1 MRVPLAVLAGV
12 AALAGALSFV
22 LLAAAIGTDF
32 WYIIDTRRLE
42 RGALEVQDGAGG
54 ANRSQLEPLSSHSG
68 LWRTCRGKG
77 PGTCCW
83 ARTAPRS
90 RQALNALSRG
100 GGCQQPSE
108 TYSPH
113 ALPVGHLGRAGGHLR
128 AGVPT
133 PGRRPTAYSAPSSPE
148 PVRAADEPLLA
159 GERDGQRL

>member
-100 GGCQQPSE
+100 GREVGRERWLPA
-108 TYSPH
+108 
-113 ALPVGHLGRAGGHLR
+113 ALRDLLSTRAPGGASGAGWGAPAGWGPNAR
-128 AGVPT
+128 APAHGLLCPLQSRARA
-133 PGRRPTAYSAPSSPE
+133 RR
-148 PVRAADEPLLA
+148 
-159 GERDGQRL
+159 